1 MMARARRTKSTLK
14 GRSIVAIS
22 LGLFVAVT
30 AIVVWR
36 RSVGVGTARD
46 MQRMEAERRAL
57 RSERI
62 TLENELRR
70 AMGRRQV
77 VQEAERR
84 LGMHVATEA
93 QTRFLAEGARS
104 ATPTD
109 SGTP

>member
-1 MMARARRTKSTLK
+1 MARARRTKSALK

-36 RSVGVGTARD
+36 RSVGVGTARE

-70 AMGRRQV
+70 ATSRRQV

-84 LGMHVATEA
+84 LGMHVATES
-93 QTRFLAEGARS
+93 QTRFLADAVR
-104 ATPTD
+104 AAAPAD

>member
-1 MMARARRTKSTLK
+1 MARARRTKSTLK

-62 TLENELRR
+62 TLENELRLPWGAVR
-70 AMGRRQV
+70 SCRRRNGV
-77 VQEAERR
+77 SVCTWPPKRKP
-84 LGMHVATEA
+84 G
-93 QTRFLAEGARS
+93 S
-104 ATPTD
+104 
-109 SGTP
+109 

>member
-1 MMARARRTKSTLK
+1 MARTRRTKSALK

-22 LGLFVAVT
+22 LGLFVVVT

-46 MQRMEAERRAL
+46 MQRMETERRAL
-57 RSERI
+57 RSERV
-62 TLENELRR
+62 TLENDLRR
-70 AMGRRQV
+70 AMSRRQV

-84 LGMHVATEA
+84 LGMHVATES
-93 QTRFLAEGARS
+93 QTRFLAEGGRS
-104 ATPTD
+104 TPPAD